1 MLQENEHLG
10 AAGTETK
17 GEFETGQVPSVEY
30 RIRKGWANS
39 AWYALDQCDRQDAAH
54 ICATYLIELETGGP
68 VMSDLLGIVT
78 GDALFWADC
87 APAHE
92 LVAYG
97 TAALDRL
104 CGLALGLDT
113 RKRLFAR
120 LWETFDPKDRQA
132 FLTRVDAE
140 GRFLRRG
147 AA

>member
-1 MLQENEHLG
+1 MPHKNETLG
-10 AAGTETK
+10 AAGTATE
-17 GEFETGQVPSVEY
+17 GEFETETLLSSDVH
-30 RIRKGWANS
+30 IRKEWANV
-39 AWYALDQCDRQDAAH
+39 AWFVLDQCNPQDVAH
-54 ICATYLIELETGGP
+54 ICATYLAELETGGP
-68 VMSDLLGIVT
+68 AMGDLLGTVT
-78 GDALFWADC
+78 GDALLWADC

-97 TAALDRL
+97 TAALDQLRD
-104 CGLALGLDT
+104 LALGLDT

>member
-1 MLQENEHLG
+1 MTSESETPG
-10 AAGTETK
+10 AAGTATE
-17 GEFETGQVPSVEY
+17 GEFETGQVPPIEY
-30 RIRKGWANS
+30 RIRKEWANA
-39 AWYALDQCDRQDAAH
+39 AWFALDHCDPQDVAH
-54 ICATYLIELETGGP
+54 ICATCLAELETGGP
-68 VMSDLLGIVT
+68 YFGDLLGTLT

-104 CGLALGLDT
+104 RGLALGLDT